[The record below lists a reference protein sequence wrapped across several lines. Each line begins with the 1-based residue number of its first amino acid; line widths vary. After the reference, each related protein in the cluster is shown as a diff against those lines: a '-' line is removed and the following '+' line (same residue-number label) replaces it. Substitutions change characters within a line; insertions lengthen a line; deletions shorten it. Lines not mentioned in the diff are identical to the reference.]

1 MDRPRSAPCRGAVKA
16 ALVLAAWLLS
26 GCGDK
31 APTAPPASTPP
42 EPSGRDGTVS
52 VANHTAYDLEVAYL
66 NETAADA
73 PRIVRTRV
81 PAGQRA
87 EVSDGVLPAGLA
99 VEFDLV
105 LVPRTPAGIR
115 VRRKIEVAIDGDWV
129 LHLRLADEADPFS
142 LAITGAAPKRP

>member
-1 MDRPRSAPCRGAVKA
+1 MDRPRPNPRRSAVKA
-16 ALVLAAWLLS
+16 ALLLAACLLS
-26 GCGDK
+26 GCGGKD
-31 APTAPPASTPP
+31 PTAPPPAPVPP
-42 EPSGRDGTVS
+42 EPAGRAGTVS

-66 NETAADA
+66 DETDADA

-105 LVPRTPAGIR
+105 LVPRTTAGIR
-115 VRRKIEVAIDGDWV
+115 VRRKIEVAMDGDWV
-129 LHLRLADEADPFS
+129 LHVRLADEADPFS
-142 LAITGAAPKRP
+142 LAITGASP